1 MTEDMAEWGWTEAF
15 GEQGCSSCLRGA
27 KGLLSQ
33 HLPSTC
39 HPSPQRLCCH
49 QRGRPCVGGS
59 ILSMLSSPQ
68 AHKVLRHREVQ
79 GPVAGRAASAG
90 GCLSPSSHR
99 QGLHPTD
106 RGQPGSVLAGRL
118 LEGPASTASQ
128 RAGLS
133 HKPASFCA
141 QEASETQPR
150 AASQPQRPEPTASLK
165 TENVGEGL
173 PTLDVSRDAAESVA
187 ASEEV
192 RATPSATA
200 IAMGP

>member
-1 MTEDMAEWGWTEAF
+1 MGVDGGLWGT
-15 GEQGCSSCLRGA
+15 
-27 KGLLSQ
+27 GLLLLLERGQ
-33 HLPSTC
+33 GPPFPAPPLHLP
-39 HPSPQRLCCH
+39 PLSPAPLLPPTRKTMCWGLDPVHAVLTISLQGAET
-49 QRGRPCVGGS
+49 QRGSGTRRRTRSLCRR
-59 ILSMLSSPQ
+59 L
-68 AHKVLRHREVQ
+68 
-79 GPVAGRAASAG
+79 PV
-90 GCLSPSSHR
+90 PSSHL

-106 RGQPGSVLAGRL
+106 RGPRGSVLAGRL

-192 RATPSATA
+192 RATPSVTA

>member
-1 MTEDMAEWGWTEAF
+1 MGVDGGLWGT
-15 GEQGCSSCLRGA
+15 
-27 KGLLSQ
+27 GLLLLLERGQ
-33 HLPSTC
+33 GPPFPAPPLHLPPLSPAPPPPPTRKTMC
-39 HPSPQRLCCH
+39 WGLDPVRAVLTASPQGAETQRGSGTRPRTRSLCRRLPVPNLPSP
-49 QRGRPCVGGS
+49 RPVSHGPWPAG
-59 ILSMLSSPQ
+59 LSAP
-68 AHKVLRHREVQ
+68 
-79 GPVAGRAASAG
+79 
-90 GCLSPSSHR
+90 
-99 QGLHPTD
+99 
-106 RGQPGSVLAGRL
+106 GRL

-192 RATPSATA
+192 RATPSVTA